1 MLTIFFFKSNILV
14 TLIKITCSDLRMLL
28 TDFFNSQILNTL
40 LKLLALT
47 SECCCQAMFPTKK
60 TEKKW
65 ADHKLTMTYPC
76 YSIKITSS
84 NLRMLLTDFFNSHIL
99 NTLLKLLALTSECC
113 CQATFP
119 TKKTKKKISWSRV
132 DYDFALG
139 SGRKCLWENENLCE
153 NIQWTKVISRRRK
166 LLNADLLLNN
176 IVKWKHKEIFSRASR
191 TEGGRYTTSYNIS
204 SIDNFYEME
213 S

>member
-1 MLTIFFFKSNILV
+1 
-14 TLIKITCSDLRMLL
+14 MLL
-28 TDFFNSQILNTL
+28 TDFFNSQ
-40 LKLLALT
+40 
-47 SECCCQAMFPTKK
+47 
-60 TEKKW
+60 
-65 ADHKLTMTYPC
+65 
-76 YSIKITSS
+76 
-84 NLRMLLTDFFNSHIL
+84 IL

-176 IVKWKHKEIFSRASR
+176 VVKWKHTEIFSRASR

-213 S
+213 SWLIVPLFYFSSFGVSVRYTGSSINDSTFWLLCWERNTYKMLVVNWFYENYSNLFIIINKSSRNVPGRHANTIN